1 MNNLRIMF
9 GGILLIGLLSCSAAA
24 TLFAYVP
31 NLGDNTVSV
40 INTTD
45 NTVAA
50 STVTV
55 GASPYGV
62 AVSPDGSRVYVGNSG
77 GVNTVSV
84 IDTGTNT
91 VIATV
96 GVAALQ
102 A

>member
-1 MNNLRIMF
+1 MFRI
-9 GGILLIGLLSCSAAA
+9 LV
-24 TLFAYVP
+24 TY
-31 NLGDNTVSV
+31 TVSV

-45 NTVAA
+45 NAVAA

-96 GVAALQ
+96 GVSALQ
-102 A
+102 ALS

>member
-24 TLFAYVP
+24 TLFADVP

-62 AVSPDGSRVYVGNSG
+62 AVSPEGSRVYVGNP
-77 GVNTVSV
+77 
-84 IDTGTNT
+84 
-91 VIATV
+91 
-96 GVAALQ
+96 VASTQ
-102 A
+102 SR